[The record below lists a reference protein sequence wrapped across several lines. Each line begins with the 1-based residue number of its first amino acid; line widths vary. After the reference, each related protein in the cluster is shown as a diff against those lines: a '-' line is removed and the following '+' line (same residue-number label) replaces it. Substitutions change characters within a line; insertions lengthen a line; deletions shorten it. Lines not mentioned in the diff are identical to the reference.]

1 METLSTR
8 SRGLKEILKNGVFEG
23 FFSQRSK
30 GSLDPGQ
37 LSKFRGEK
45 TLEGRKK
52 NQKEDKRGG
61 PALEKRKKRKEK
73 EKIPSFIAL
82 NQIWLNQ
89 TRPGWTRPSPNWTRL
104 SQNKPELSQNEPELS
119 QIEPD

>member
-52 NQKEDKRGG
+52 SKRGQEGGAG
-61 PALEKRKKRKEK
+61 PRKEEEKKRKRENSLFYSL
-73 EKIPSFIAL
+73 EPDL
-82 NQIWLNQ
+82 VEPDQ
-89 TRPGWTRPSPNWTRL
+89 TRLDQT
-104 SQNKPELSQNEPELS
+104 KPKLDQTESE
-119 QIEPD
+119 